1 MSQVEAARV
10 FAVAPQSVSRWVQAW
25 RKRGSKGL
33 TGRRRGRKPGE
44 QKALSARRQRKLR
57 YAVAEHTPAT
67 FGLTGL
73 VWTRK
78 TVAELIRVRHGIVL
92 NLRTVGNYLRSWGL
106 SPQKPIRKAYEQD
119 PESVRRWLEE
129 DYLAIAAR
137 ARREG
142 ALILWLDQTGIRS
155 DATVARTWAPAG
167 QTPAVGKTGK
177 RFSVNAMCAIGNKG
191 ELYFTVY
198 TGSFNG
204 KVFLSFLDRLTR
216 HLDRKVHLIVDGHP
230 VHRRKTIQQW
240 ITKHAEAIAMHFLP
254 GYSPELNPDE
264 LLNAD
269 LKRTVS
275 TSTEPVAFSA
285 KTAEPKYQISLDRR
299 RSSTSGRL
307 SRHRSITVRDGRN
320 FATGSTAPKTRAEL
334 KQAVRSFLHRLQKL
348 PDRVRS
354 YFGKPEVRYAA

>member
-1 MSQVEAARV
+1 M
-10 FAVAPQSVSRWVQAW
+10 SRWVQAW

-33 TGRRRGRKPGE
+33 TGRRRGRKAGE
-44 QKALSARRQRKLR
+44 QTALSARPQRKLR
-57 YAVAEHTPAT
+57 YAVTEHDPRR
-67 FGLTGL
+67 FGLMGL

-119 PESVRRWLEE
+119 TEAVRRWLEE
-129 DYLAIAAR
+129 DYPAIAAR

-167 QTPAVGKTGK
+167 QTPVVGKTGK
-177 RFSVNAMCAIGNKG
+177 RFSANAMCAIGNKG

-204 KVFLSFLDRLTR
+204 TVFLPFLDRLTR

-230 VHRRKTIQQW
+230 VHRRKTVQQW
-240 ITKHAEAIAMHFLP
+240 TATHAEAIEMHFLP
-254 GYSPELNPDE
+254 GYSPELTPTRYSM
-264 LLNAD
+264 LTSNAPF
-269 LKRTVS
+269 R
-275 TSTEPVAFSA
+275 PA
-285 KTAEPKYQISLDRR
+285 Q
-299 RSSTSGRL
+299 
-307 SRHRSITVRDGRN
+307 RHKP
-320 FATGSTAPKTRAEL
+320 AP
-334 KQAVRSFLHRLQKL
+334 S
-348 PDRVRS
+348 
-354 YFGKPEVRYAA
+354 

>member
-67 FGLTGL
+67 FGLAGV

-92 NLRTVGNYLRSWGL
+92 SLRTVGNYLRSWGL
-106 SPQKPIRKAYEQD
+106 SPQKPVRKAYEQD
-119 PESVRRWLEE
+119 PEAVRVWLEE
-129 DYLAIAAR
+129 DYPAIAAR

-142 ALILWLDQTGIRS
+142 AVILWLDQAGIRS
-155 DATVARTWAPAG
+155 DAAVGVTWAPVG
-167 QTPAVGKTGK
+167 QTPVVGKTGK

-198 TGSFNG
+198 TGSFNAG
-204 KVFLSFLDRLTR
+204 VFVPFLDRLTR

-230 VHRRKTIQQW
+230 VHRRKTVRKW
-240 ITKHAEAIAMHFLP
+240 VDDHVTAIEMHFLP

-264 LLNAD
+264 ILNAD

-275 TSTEPVAFSA
+275 T
-285 KTAEPKYQISLDRR
+285 
-299 RSSTSGRL
+299 G
-307 SRHRSITVRDGRN
+307 
-320 FATGSTAPKTRAEL
+320 TAPRTRDEL

-348 PDRVRS
+348 PDRIRS
-354 YFGKPEVRYAA
+354 YFGKPEVRYAT

>member
-1 MSQVEAARV
+1 MIAGVRDARRLSPEAQEDLRRRVVAAVHGGMSQVEAARV

-33 TGRRRGRKPGE
+33 TGRRRGRKSGE

-167 QTPAVGKTGK
+167 QTPVVGKTGK

-275 TSTEPVAFSA
+275 TST
-285 KTAEPKYQISLDRR
+285 
-299 RSSTSGRL
+299 
-307 SRHRSITVRDGRN
+307 
-320 FATGSTAPKTRAEL
+320 APKTRAEL